1 MTAEQYLAHLM
12 PPTDRVD
19 AILDTDTYNELDDQF
34 ALSYML
40 RSADRIRVRALT
52 AAPFYNSNSTSPED
66 GMERSYDEIHKI
78 LKLADRTDLADA
90 VFRGSRTYLPD
101 ESTPVESE
109 AARAICRLAAEYT
122 EERPLY
128 IVAIGAITNVA
139 SALLTDP
146 SIADRTVIVWLG
158 GHAFH
163 WPHTKEFNMV
173 QDIAAA
179 RVVFNSGAPLILLP
193 CMGVVSEFRVSGPE
207 LEYWLAG
214 KNPVANYL
222 ARNTVDHVEK
232 YRGGEAWTRVI
243 WDATAVGFLLN
254 EGDRFMRSELRPIR
268 LPAYDGSYETEEKD
282 RLFCY
287 VSEIYRDALMTD
299 MMHKL
304 TKG

>member
-1 MTAEQYLAHLM
+1 MTPEQYLAHLM
-12 PPTDRVD
+12 PPTAAVD

-34 ALSYML
+34 ALAYML
-40 RSADRIRVRALT
+40 RSSDRIRVRALT
-52 AAPFYNSNSTSPED
+52 AAPFFNSNSTSPED

-78 LKLADRTDLADA
+78 LKLAERTDLADL
-90 VFRGSRTYLPD
+90 VYRGSRTYLPD
-101 ESTPVESE
+101 ENTPVMSD
-109 AARAICRLAAEYT
+109 AAHAICRIAAEYT
-122 EERPLY
+122 AEKPLY

-139 SALLTDP
+139 SAFLMDP
-146 SIADRTVIVWLG
+146 SIADRTVVVWLG
-158 GHAFH
+158 GHALH
-163 WPHTKEFNMV
+163 WQDTKEFNMV

-179 RVVFNSGAPLILLP
+179 RVVFHSGAPLVQLP

-222 ARNTVDHVEK
+222 ARNTVDQVEK
-232 YRGGEAWTRVI
+232 HLGGQAWTRVI

-254 EGDRFMRSELRPIR
+254 EGGRFMRAELRPLR
-268 LPAYDGSYETEEKD
+268 LPAYDGTYEVEEQD

-287 VSEIYRDALMTD
+287 VAEIYRDALMTD

-304 TKG
+304 AKG